1 MKSIFEELKHLYG
14 NEQIAVSLKSTDNR
28 FENHI
33 VKWNEAESYLKYKDS
48 HDVYFSF
55 TPMLDSSK
63 GRKLSNAGKA
73 WCFGVDIDDAPIPAD
88 LPPQI
93 VWESSPNKYQGVYIV
108 DHEMDTDTI
117 FKISKG
123 LSKKF
128 GYDPGSVDAV
138 HLFRVPG
145 STNHKYP
152 GNPAVGDII
161 MTGKSLAPYRLR
173 DMMKYQDNTSVDK
186 PTEFDYEEV
195 KPENNDFEKIMNDN
209 PIEGDRSAWHFKI
222 VAELKQAGYTQNNIL
237 WILNRTQGIKFTGD
251 RLKEDIAKCYAR
263 AVIKKSAEQ
272 RAEEKDANVFSII
285 PINEVEAEEPSWLV
299 EGVWGEGNVGLMVAA
314 PKSFKSTFAYDLAI
328 SVASG
333 RDFYGHPAKQGGVAI
348 LQLENSDYYTKLL
361 FERMSPDANDLP
373 IYLVK
378 GSGSLDDIQDLVDAL
393 PEDVIFLI
401 VDPLYFAWGA
411 GSIQDE
417 DSRTKL
423 RAISDAVKPRNI
435 ATMLIHHTRKSQD
448 ELVQG
453 DIYGSQFLASWY
465 ESLLIINR
473 VKGSDNTV
481 KINADFR
488 MFTPRKY
495 TYTVNS
501 SGLNVLRELTGIND
515 PKTVDRDPES
525 IKQSAARILGLELR
539 DNRLYFEGKLLH
551 V

>member
-1 MKSIFEELKHLYG
+1 MDLFKSLEHLYG
-14 NEQIAVSLKSTDNR
+14 DEIIAVSLKSSNGS
-28 FENHI
+28 FSNHT
-33 VKWNEAESYLKYKDS
+33 VKWKEASEYLKYKDT

-55 TPMLDSSK
+55 TPLKDPNG
-63 GRKLSNAGKA
+63 GRKLVNATGS
-73 WCFGVDIDDAPIPAD
+73 WCFGVDIDDAQIPSEWY
-88 LPPQI
+88 PQI

-108 DHEMDTDTI
+108 DHEMTTDDI

-138 HLFRVPG
+138 HLFRMPG
-145 STNHKYP
+145 SVNHKYP
-152 GNPAVGDII
+152 GNPAVGEPKQVGDSI
-161 MTGKSLAPYRLR
+161 SPYRLR
-173 DMMKYQDNTSVDK
+173 DLQKFEDKSTKELNTQ
-186 PTEFDYEEV
+186 FDYEELEPKNKEV
-195 KPENNDFEKIMNDN
+195 SPEKVLEEV

-222 VAELKQAGYTQNNIL
+222 VAKFKEYGYNQSEIL
-237 WILNRTQGIKFTGD
+237 WVLNRTKGTKFTGD

-263 AVIKKSAEQ
+263 VVIKSK
-272 RAEEKDANVFSII
+272 EEEEDANIFSIL
-285 PINEVEAEEPSWLV
+285 PISEITAEEPKWLV

-314 PKSFKSTFAYDLAI
+314 PKSFKSTFAYDLAL

-333 RDFYGHPAKQGGVAI
+333 RNFYGHKVKQSGVAI

-361 FERMSPDANDLP
+361 LERMAPDANELP

-378 GSGSLDDIQDLVDAL
+378 GSGSLDNIGDLVEAL
-393 PEDVIFLI
+393 PEDVKFLI
-401 VDPLYFAWGA
+401 VDPLYFAWGH

-423 RAISDAVKPRNI
+423 RKISDAVKPREI
-435 ATMLIHHTRKSQD
+435 ATMLIHHTRKSNED
-448 ELVQG
+448 LRQG

-465 ESLLIINR
+465 ESLIIINK

-488 MFTPRKY
+488 MFTPRSY
-495 TYTVNS
+495 AYTVNS
-501 SGLNVLRELTGIND
+501 SGMNVLTEHYSND
-515 PKTVDRDPES
+515 NITQYDKEAG
-525 IKQSAARILGLELR
+525 QMAAARVLGLELI
-539 DNRLYFEGKLLH
+539 DNELYYKGKRLH

>member
-63 GRKLSNAGKA
+63 GRKLANAGKA

-93 VWESSPNKYQGVYIV
+93 VWMSSPNKYQGVYIV

-138 HLFRVPG
+138 HLFRMPG

-173 DMMKYQDNTSVDK
+173 DMLKYQDNTSVDK
-186 PTEFDYEEV
+186 PTKFDYEEME
-195 KPENNDFEKIMNDN
+195 PENSDFTKIMDDN

-222 VAELKQAGYTQNNIL
+222 VAELKQAGYSQNNIL

-263 AVIKKSAEQ
+263 AVVKKSAEQ
-272 RAEEKDANVFSII
+272 RAAEKDANVFSII
-285 PINEVEAEEPSWLV
+285 PLNEVTAEEPEWLV
-299 EGVWGEGNVGLMVAA
+299 EGVWGEGNVGLMFAA

-333 RDFYGHPAKQGGVAI
+333 RDFYGHKSKQGGVAI

-361 FERMSPDANDLP
+361 FERMAPDADDLP

-378 GSGSLDDIQDLVDAL
+378 GSGSLDEIQDLVDAL
-393 PEDVIFLI
+393 PEDVKLLI
-401 VDPLYFAWGA
+401 VDPLYFAWGS

-417 DSRTKL
+417 DSRVKL

-435 ATMLIHHTRKSQD
+435 ATMLIHHARKSQE

-453 DIYGSQFLASWY
+453 DVYGSQFLASWY
-465 ESLLIINR
+465 ESMIIINR
-473 VKGSDNTV
+473 VKGSNNTV
-481 KINADFR
+481 KLSMDFR
-488 MFTPRKY
+488 MFTPRTY

-501 SGLNVLRELTGIND
+501 SGLNVFREITGITGNI
-515 PKTVDRDPES
+515 PKDQDPEAV
-525 IKQSAARILGLELR
+525 KQSAARLLGLELK
-539 DNRLYFEGKLLH
+539 DNRLYFKGQLLH